1 MNRKLSFGDKIL
13 HAFIV
18 CIMLAVI
25 VITLYPFWY
34 VLVASFSDA
43 EKLNLARGIILL
55 PQGVS
60 LQAYQVI
67 FQDTLIWKSYGNT
80 ILYTVAGTLL
90 NIVLTTIGAYE
101 LSRRQLIGKSV
112 IMKLL
117 VFTMYFNGGLI
128 PTFLL
133 MDNLGLIDNR
143 LVMILPNAISVYNL
157 IILRTAFLSV
167 PHALEE
173 AAIIDGASP
182 IRILVNVILPLTLP
196 SIMVIGLFYMVGHW
210 NSYFNAMIYLRDSDK
225 YPLQLVL
232 RNLLIENNMEETM
245 GSFSFIDQRIAET
258 VKYAAIIVSV
268 IPVFVVYPFV
278 QKFFVQGAMI
288 GSIKE

>member
-1 MNRKLSFGDKIL
+1 M
-13 HAFIV
+13 
-18 CIMLAVI
+18 
-25 VITLYPFWY
+25 
-34 VLVASFSDA
+34 
-43 EKLNLARGIILL
+43 
-55 PQGVS
+55 
-60 LQAYQVI
+60 
-67 FQDTLIWKSYGNT
+67 
-80 ILYTVAGTLL
+80 AGTLL
-90 NIVLTTIGAYE
+90 NIVLTTIGAYA